1 MRSCLPAATGFGF
14 VEKEEGRGKLA
25 VFKLLPA
32 LLVWFFFAVLVLL
45 EMEKDQRKGVV
56 VFHKSPSNYYS
67 LRQKK

>member
-32 LLVWFFFAVLVLL
+32 LLVWFFFCSFGPLG
-45 EMEKDQRKGVV
+45 DGKGSKERSGS
-56 VFHKSPSNYYS
+56 FP
-67 LRQKK
+67 